1 MDEVEELDAVDQ
13 ADLVRRGEVKA
24 VELVDAAI
32 ARIEERDGALN
43 AVVTR
48 TFEEART
55 LASQVDVTAP
65 LAGVPFLVKDQLD
78 WTGVRTTHGSA
89 FRRDHR
95 ATSTSPILQRWLDAG
110 VVPVGKTN
118 VPEAGLLATTEPAAY
133 GPSRNP
139 WDPSRT
145 TGGSSGGSA
154 AAVAAGMV
162 AVASA
167 SDGGGS
173 IRIPAAACGVFGLKP
188 TRGRT
193 PGGGWG
199 GLSVVNV
206 VSRSV
211 RDTAAF
217 LDAAA
222 GPMPGDASPLPRPE
236 RSFLASLDLPLR
248 RLRIAVGDGGFQG
261 VRYQPE
267 VLAAVRRL
275 ADELADLGHDV
286 VEGRPALT
294 DELLAATTAHLDRL
308 VYVGTA
314 RGLDQWSA
322 AMERPLDETELE
334 PLTCLA
340 AQWGRQVTATQLLEA
355 YDAQAQLCAVA
366 HAFFADHDAW
376 LLPTV
381 AEVAPR
387 LGEWQFPAHDPAFGG
402 FRMRQFVP
410 PMSTSLANVT
420 GQPAVSLPVD
430 PEPGSGL
437 PIGAMLYGRWGDEE
451 TLLQLSSEIEHA
463 RPWRERRPRLQGA

>member
-1 MDEVEELDAVDQ
+1 MDELEQLDAVEQ
-13 ADLVRRGEVKA
+13 ADLVRRGEVTA
-24 VELVDAAI
+24 LELVDAAI
-32 ARIEERDGALN
+32 ARVEARDGALN

-48 TFEEART
+48 TFDEARK
-55 LASQVDVTAP
+55 LATEVDVRAP

-89 FRRDHR
+89 FRRDHA
-95 ATSTSPILQRWLDAG
+95 ATATSPILQRWLDAG
-110 VVPVGKTN
+110 VVPIGKTN
-118 VPEAGLLATTEPAAY
+118 VPEAGLLATTEPTAY
-133 GPSRNP
+133 GASRNP
-139 WDPSRT
+139 WDVTRT

-211 RDTAAF
+211 RDSAAF

-222 GPMPGDASPLPRPE
+222 GPLPGDTTPLARPA
-236 RSFLASLDLPLR
+236 RSFVSCLDEPVGK
-248 RLRIAVGDGGFQG
+248 LRIAVGDGGYQG

-267 VLAAVRRL
+267 VLASVRRL
-275 ADELADLGHDV
+275 ADRLADLGHDV

-294 DELLAATTAHLDRL
+294 DELLAATSVHMDRL
-308 VYVGTA
+308 VSVGTA
-314 RGLDQWSA
+314 RSLDQWSV
-322 AMERPLDETELE
+322 AMGRPVDQTQLE
-334 PLTCLA
+334 PLTSYIAEL
-340 AQWGRQVTATQLLEA
+340 GRQVTATQLLEA
-355 YDAQAQLCAVA
+355 FDAQGELGAVA
-366 HAFFADHDAW
+366 HAFFTEYDAW

-381 AEVAPR
+381 AEVPPR
-387 LGEWQFPAHDPAFGG
+387 LGEWQFPAHDPFFGWL
-402 FRMRQFVP
+402 RMRMFIP
-410 PMSTSLANVT
+410 PMATSLANIT
-420 GQPAVSLPVD
+420 GQPAVSVPVD

-437 PIGAMLYGRWGDEE
+437 PIGAMVYGRWGDEA
-451 TLLQLSSEIEHA
+451 TLLQLSAQIEQD
-463 RPWRERRPRLQGA
+463 RPWRHRTPTL